1 MPLVN
6 PLDREQL
13 FRELGDIKGAVDGVN
28 ERLDTLNSRTRKLEI
43 KVAVQWMLWFLTG
56 TVLSF
61 FVR

>member
-13 FRELGDIKGAVDGVN
+13 FRELSDIKSLIEGVN
-28 ERLDTLNSRTRKLEI
+28 ERLDKVNGRIRTLEL
-43 KVAVQWMLWFLTG
+43 KVAVQWMLWFLAG
-56 TVLSF
+56 TAVTL